1 MELEPDDLRNFIALF
16 RAVAEG
22 DGRAAGRLMWERAPK
37 QRCED
42 PSAFMSD
49 MADLVHR
56 WVGAVRAGGDAR
68 ATKTAQLNLAEVQ
81 IGSVLQ
87 EVMALV
93 RKHQVQID
101 PAFTSLVTSMV
112 IVEGIGRQLVPD
124 LDLFRLGMPMLMG
137 ASGAS
142 LARAALS

>member
-1 MELEPDDLRNFIALF
+1 
-16 RAVAEG
+16 
-22 DGRAAGRLMWERAPK
+22 
-37 QRCED
+37 
-42 PSAFMSD
+42 
-49 MADLVHR
+49 MADLVSR
-56 WVGAVRAGGDAR
+56 WVGAGDRAGGRVGGGADAGAG
-68 ATKTAQLNLAEVQ
+68 ATKAAAQLNLAEVR

-124 LDLFRLGMPMLMG
+124 LDLFRLGMPML
-137 ASGAS
+137 GAS
-142 LARAALS
+142 LARAAVSQL